1 MTAPAL
7 RPYQLAA
14 LDRIEGAFA
23 AGRRAPLLAAPTG
36 SGKTVIAAE
45 LIRRET
51 AAGRR
56 VLFVAPRRELIH
68 QCSDKLQAF
77 GVQHGVLLSGDPRR
91 NVAALAQVASIDTL
105 RARLDRLPLPD
116 PDLVVA
122 DEAHLHITRIR
133 VGLLEAWPAARRVG
147 LTATPARKDGRGLR
161 LLFDELIEVATVPEL
176 MRLGFLVP
184 ARYFSIAE
192 PDLARVR
199 IRAGDYAPSDLAEA
213 VSPLVGDVP
222 VTWLQRAPGRRTAVF
237 AVNVKHSIALRD
249 AFLRHGVA
257 AEHVD
262 GAMPTREREA
272 AFDRFRDGRTQ
283 VLTNCQLAS
292 YGFDLPELDCVVL
305 ARPTKSLVLYLQ
317 MVGRGLRPAAGKA
330 DCLVLDHSGCVHR
343 HGFAHEERFWTLDG
357 HAELSVEARERG
369 AKTEDKQLTCPDC
382 ACVFSGTRTCPSC
395 GYYFEPAGKVVRT
408 LDGELVE
415 IGARASADTQDRMVF
430 YTELMGYAKQHGFKA
445 GWAAHKFK
453 ERHGTFPPWA
463 WNDLP
468 VAQPGLETS
477 RWLTSRYI
485 AWKKR
490 RQSEGAAA

>member
-1 MTAPAL
+1 MTPQL
-7 RPYQLAA
+7 RPYQNDALGRLDAA
-14 LDRIEGAFA
+14 FN

-68 QCSDKLQAF
+68 QCSDKLRAF
-77 GVQHGVLLSGDPRR
+77 GVPHGVLLAGDPRR
-91 NVAALAQVASIDTL
+91 NLGALAQVASIDTL

-116 PDLVVA
+116 PDLLVV
-122 DEAHLHITRIR
+122 DEAHLYVTRIR
-133 VGLLEAWPAARRVG
+133 VGLLESWPAARRVG

-192 PDLARVR
+192 PDLARVHTV
-199 IRAGDYAPSDLAEA
+199 AGDYHVGELAEA
-213 VSPLVGDVP
+213 VNPLVADVP
-222 VTWLQRAPGRRTAVF
+222 TTWLQRAPGRRTAVF
-237 AVNVKHSIALRD
+237 AVNVKHSVALRD
-249 AFLRHGVA
+249 AFLQHGVA

-262 GAMPTREREA
+262 GDMPTREREA

-305 ARPTKSLVLYLQ
+305 ARPTRSLVLYLQ
-317 MVGRGLRPAAGKA
+317 MIGRGLRPADGKA

-343 HGFAHEERFWTLDG
+343 HGFAHEERLWTLDG
-357 HAELSVEARERG
+357 HAELTVEARQRSTS
-369 AKTEDKQLTCPDC
+369 TEHKQLTCPDC

-395 GYYFEPAGKVVRT
+395 GYYFEPKGKLVRT

-415 IGARASADTQDRMVF
+415 FGATATTDTKERMAF
-430 YTELMGYAKQHGFKA
+430 YVELMGYAAKHKFKT

-453 ERHGTFPPWA
+453 ERFDTFPPWA

-468 VAQPGLETS
+468 AAEPSLETS
-477 RWLTSRYI
+477 RWITSRWI
-485 AWKKR
+485 AWKKSR
-490 RQSEGAAA
+490 PMQEAAR